1 MEVITMKKTF
11 DELRDEL
18 ADKLGKEFSEFKA
31 KLLESDPKTILED
44 AYKYTVCID
53 IVLAVEGSC
62 EYDFSK
68 DEIKTLLESD
78 NALERIYACW
88 QDTEASYS
96 DEIRETIRSTAERI
110 TEEKSRKE
118 RTRSGGEAR

>member
-1 MEVITMKKTF
+1 MTKTF

-31 KLLESDPKTILED
+31 KLLENDPKTILED
-44 AYKYTVCID
+44 AYKYTVCCD

-110 TEEKSRKE
+110 TEEKSQKE
-118 RTRSGGEAR
+118 RTRSGEEAR

>member
-1 MEVITMKKTF
+1 MTKTF

-31 KLLESDPKTILED
+31 KLLENDPKTILED
-44 AYKYTVCID
+44 AYKYTVCCD
-53 IVLAVEGSC
+53 IVLAIESSC
-62 EYDFSK
+62 VFDFSK
-68 DEIKTLLESD
+68 EEIKTLFESD

-110 TEEKSRKE
+110 TEEKTQKE

>member
-1 MEVITMKKTF
+1 MTKTF

-31 KLLESDPKTILED
+31 KLLENDPKTILED
-44 AYKYTVCID
+44 AYKYTVCCD
-53 IVLAVEGSC
+53 IVLAIESSC
-62 EYDFSK
+62 VFDFSK

-88 QDTEASYS
+88 QDTDVSYS
-96 DEIRETIRSTAERI
+96 DKIRDTIRSTAERI